1 MNVTRADRHRL
12 EAIISDRSAPQK
24 HVWRANIILATA
36 DGCGTAEIMRRS
48 GKSKPVVWRW
58 QARFMA
64 EGVEGL
70 TRDKTRKPGKQ
81 PLPTTTVQRVV
92 DLTLGPPPGE
102 ATHWTGRMLAKA
114 AGVSLRSVQRILEA
128 HQLAPH
134 RIRTF
139 KLSTDP
145 KFAEKFKDVV
155 GLYVDPPAHAVV
167 LSVDEKSQIQAL
179 DRTQPGLP
187 MKPGRAG
194 TMTHDYK
201 RHGTTT
207 LFAALNILDGTVIG
221 RNMQRHRHQEFI
233 RFLNTI
239 EAQVPVGKVIHAVV
253 DNYATHKH
261 PKVRQWLARHPR
273 WTFHFTPTS
282 ASWLNAVEGFFAKLT
297 RQRLRLIERVRS
309 RDLDAALV
317 QIEPSFSKE
326 GLKQLTLFEDRRAY
340 YAGESHPLA
349 GKKSVTMKDIA
360 KSLHITVGA
369 FYDQPR
375 APLES
380 SAASAGT
387 GPTIEL
393 SGDVAIALH
402 LLTTGAYI
410 AALPEFVMEH
420 LCDERKFIRLP
431 YHGEMPSRTL
441 SIWHRDDMGGH
452 PLIKDFCHRLIS
464 YISSLRAEAKGSG

>member
-12 EAIISDRSAPQK
+12 EAIVSDRSAPQK

-36 DGCGTAEIMRRS
+36 EGCGTAEIMRRS

-81 PLPTTTVQRVV
+81 PLPTGTVQRVV
-92 DLTLGPPPGE
+92 DLALGPPPGE

-139 KLSTDP
+139 KLSNDP
-145 KFAEKFKDVV
+145 KFAEKLKDVV

-239 EAQVPVGKVIHAVV
+239 EEQVPVGKVIHAIV

-261 PKVRQWLARHPR
+261 PKVGIPAGPSTSPRLPHPGSMR
-273 WTFHFTPTS
+273 S
-282 ASWLNAVEGFFAKLT
+282 KASSPSSPAVA
-297 RQRLRLIERVRS
+297 
-309 RDLDAALV
+309 
-317 QIEPSFSKE
+317 
-326 GLKQLTLFEDRRAY
+326 
-340 YAGESHPLA
+340 
-349 GKKSVTMKDIA
+349 
-360 KSLHITVGA
+360 
-369 FYDQPR
+369 
-375 APLES
+375 S
-380 SAASAGT
+380 SAACSD
-387 GPTIEL
+387 PSLICKSL
-393 SGDVAIALH
+393 STA
-402 LLTTGAYI
+402 
-410 AALPEFVMEH
+410 
-420 LCDERKFIRLP
+420 
-431 YHGEMPSRTL
+431 
-441 SIWHRDDMGGH
+441 
-452 PLIKDFCHRLIS
+452 
-464 YISSLRAEAKGSG
+464 SSLRQTPIPNPSSGPPIRSASSPPSNAGSKR

>member
-1 MNVTRADRHRL
+1 MNVTRADRRLL
-12 EAIISDRSAPQK
+12 EAIVLDRSARQK

-70 TRDKTRKPGKQ
+70 TRDDARARQTTAVGRHRAEGCRPGAR
-81 PLPTTTVQRVV
+81 TAT
-92 DLTLGPPPGE
+92 GE
-102 ATHWTGRMLAKA
+102 ETHWTGRMLAKA

-134 RIRTF
+134 RMRTF

-145 KFAEKFKDVV
+145 KFAEKLKDVV

-194 TMTHDYK
+194 TMTYDYK

-239 EAQVPVGKVIHAVV
+239 EEQVPVGKVIHAIV

-297 RQRLRLIERVRS
+297 RQRLKRGVFRSVIDLQVAINRFVAETNLNPKPFVWTADPKRVI
-309 RDLDAALV
+309 AAV
-317 QIEPSFSKE
+317 KR
-326 GLKQLTLFEDRRAY
+326 GKQT
-340 YAGESHPLA
+340 
-349 GKKSVTMKDIA
+349 
-360 KSLHITVGA
+360 
-369 FYDQPR
+369 
-375 APLES
+375 LES
-380 SAASAGT
+380 A
-387 GPTIEL
+387 
-393 SGDVAIALH
+393 H
-402 LLTTGAYI
+402 
-410 AALPEFVMEH
+410 
-420 LCDERKFIRLP
+420 
-431 YHGEMPSRTL
+431 
-441 SIWHRDDMGGH
+441 
-452 PLIKDFCHRLIS
+452 
-464 YISSLRAEAKGSG
+464 